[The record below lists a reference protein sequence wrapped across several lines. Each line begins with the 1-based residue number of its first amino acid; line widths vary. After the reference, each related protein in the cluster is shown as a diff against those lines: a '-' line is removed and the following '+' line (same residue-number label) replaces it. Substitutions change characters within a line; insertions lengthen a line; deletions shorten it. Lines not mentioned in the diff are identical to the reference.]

1 MTTQKTQY
9 VEVPN
14 DLKTKLLA
22 ISAIFIALSV
32 SALLVYFCFYGLI
45 DSFERLNRGSYYVEI
60 SAWDLPGLVGLP
72 FLLSIGYG
80 CTLLLFNR
88 VTEKVRRL
96 TLKIGVFFG
105 VCFLVTRPFYG
116 FWLSHYVESK
126 GYHFCWYYSN
136 VSMMTP
142 NVYMNQPDLCYPV
155 NPKNDILP
163 WFDEQE
169 AKGIVLTPD
178 RVKAQAEK
186 ISEAYEAQFR

>member
-9 VEVPN
+9 VEVPT

-22 ISAIFIALSV
+22 ISVVFSMLFLAIFGV
-32 SALLVYFCFYGLI
+32 SSSFYDLVDG
-45 DSFERLNRGSYYVEI
+45 FERLNRGSYYVEV
-60 SAWDLPGLVGLP
+60 STWDLPILVSLP
-72 FLLSIGYG
+72 CLLSTIYIA
-80 CTLLLFNR
+80 LALLFNR
-88 VTEKVRRL
+88 VTEKGRRVALRIMIFFCIGFLIVRL
-96 TLKIGVFFG
+96 
-105 VCFLVTRPFYG
+105 FYG
-116 FWLSHYVESK
+116 FWVINYVENK

-155 NPKNDILP
+155 NPKSDILP

-169 AKGIVLTPD
+169 AKGVVLTPD
-178 RVKAQAEK
+178 RVKAQADK